1 MAETCRQ
8 RLMREHPKRISGI
21 FNAGCYGCPSQYG
34 YLDDPDFCD
43 ERDDWDSCTEC
54 WDRVIPDTKE
64 KEKDMTG
71 VKETQ
76 CTRCIHR
83 EVCSF
88 KKDFLLAQEVV
99 DNAVYKLDIDGNG
112 VYIGD
117 IPFLY
122 PVELKCKYYVPD
134 GSNKLR

>member
-1 MAETCRQ
+1 
-8 RLMREHPKRISGI
+8 
-21 FNAGCYGCPSQYG
+21 
-34 YLDDPDFCD
+34 
-43 ERDDWDSCTEC
+43 
-54 WDRVIPDTKE
+54 
-64 KEKDMTG
+64 MTG

-99 DNAVYKLDIDGNG
+99 DNTVYKLDIDGNG

-117 IPFLY
+117 IPFIY
-122 PVELKCKYYVPD
+122 PVELKCKYYYSPTETARSYEAVT
-134 GSNKLR
+134 SLY